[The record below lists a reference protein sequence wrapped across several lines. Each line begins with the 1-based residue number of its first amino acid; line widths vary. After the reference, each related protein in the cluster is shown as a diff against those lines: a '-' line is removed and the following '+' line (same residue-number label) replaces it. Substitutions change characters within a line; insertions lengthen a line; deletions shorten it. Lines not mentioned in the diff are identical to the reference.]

1 MNVLIWKMG
10 VWLKPRMHAE
20 PSVAWSLLLCVE
32 LSGMD
37 WLVEMADDVVS
48 ILVGIDGSAEMGWAT
63 HNNAERIFRPWH
75 LMVANACRS
84 VLYVY

>member
-1 MNVLIWKMG
+1 
-10 VWLKPRMHAE
+10 
-20 PSVAWSLLLCVE
+20 
-32 LSGMD
+32 MD